1 MSDTY
6 KSSRALRL
14 VLVVSLGINL
24 AIGGLAL
31 GIWAFDK
38 PRRPPSPDAVAFLSF
53 ALPKEHRDALR
64 EQLVSRRG
72 ELRANRAAIKQLRRQ
87 MIVAL
92 EAEPFDLMAIEDILQ
107 QQRARF
113 LALGEL
119 AHSALLE
126 RIEMLTPEE
135 RAEYV
140 QSLKRQQRRI
150 RPSSDG

>member
-1 MSDTY
+1 MSDTQ
-6 KSSRALRL
+6 KSSRILKL
-14 VLVVSLGINL
+14 VLLVSLGINL

-31 GIWAFDK
+31 GVWAFDK

-64 EQLVSRRG
+64 EQLVSRRA
-72 ELRANRAAIKQLRRQ
+72 ELRANRAAINQLRRQ
-87 MIVAL
+87 MIVVL
-92 EAEPFDLMAIEDILQ
+92 EEEPFDLAAVEDILQ

-140 QSLKRQQRRI
+140 RSLKRQQRRI
-150 RPSSDG
+150 RPSNDG